1 MVLFPRGTVFG
12 PYTIGDL
19 LGSGLGSEV
28 YEASTAD
35 GAVVAIKVLK
45 EGARRQAKREAR
57 LGQEGFALADVVHV
71 NVAGFRGEG
80 TVDGRVYLAMERVY
94 GIDLRRLLAEA
105 GGLLPLARAVRIAYQ
120 AADGLAA
127 VHERGFL
134 HRDVKPE
141 NILVTPDDLVKITD
155 FGSAWVGT
163 FGVATTREQDL
174 TSMLYASPEHLRGRG
189 VGPASDVYALGL
201 VLYEMAA
208 GVHPIAPRPA
218 SGPEIFTRQ
227 LVFVPPALCT
237 LSSDERP
244 IPGDLSDLVVRM
256 IDKDQA
262 KRPLSSELGGLLQ
275 AVLRPLLARHRAG
288 AGGSIVGRTTPM
300 TARGAGGTIRMAVA
314 RVAPASEAASGRASD
329 ATGDVPSE
337 AREALPPPAPFDDGA
352 GGGAAPAPPRAP
364 VTAWDPAAATLRSAV
379 RAPVTMPMSVTM
391 EGVPPG
397 PPAQPAE
404 RRSTAAPVERS
415 ASRASLGPRTGR
427 RAIAM
432 ASVVLGLGAAGAAW
446 FAGGRDGTAPAAT
459 MGGPQRSPQPPP
471 VLSASASASAAAVE
485 TAAPRVAPAP
495 LRGPPPRP
503 APRRGKIPVP

>member
-1 MVLFPRGTVFG
+1 MVIFPRGTVFG

-300 TARGAGGTIRMAVA
+300 TARGSGGTIRMAVA
-314 RVAPASEAASGRASD
+314 SVAPASEAASGRASC
-329 ATGDVPSE
+329 AGSE

-352 GGGAAPAPPRAP
+352 GGGAAPAPSRGP
-364 VTAWDPAAATLRSAV
+364 VTAWDPAAATLRSEV

-391 EGVPPG
+391 GGGPPS